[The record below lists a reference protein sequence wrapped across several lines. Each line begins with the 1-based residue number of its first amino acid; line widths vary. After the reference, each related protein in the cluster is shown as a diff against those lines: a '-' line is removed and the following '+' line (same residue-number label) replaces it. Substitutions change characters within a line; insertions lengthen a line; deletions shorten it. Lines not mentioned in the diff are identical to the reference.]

1 MLLVI
6 EGAELRLEEEWGSK
20 VVGEFATKPKR
31 SCDVAKMT
39 ITKDVRSNL
48 AELLGIRRPATVSYI
63 DRECIE
69 RVD

>member
-20 VVGEFATKPKR
+20 VVGEFATKQKR

-39 ITKDVRSNL
+39 ITKDV
-48 AELLGIRRPATVSYI
+48 
-63 DRECIE
+63 
-69 RVD
+69 